1 MSVYIECMQIL
12 QLNKNYKNLTR
23 LIKIV
28 SVIGKYG
35 FSELLSRMHKGLGVI
50 PDKILGARQKK
61 NLLNY
66 TPQQRVRLALEEL
79 GPAFTKLGQ
88 ILSLRPDIIP
98 PSYAQELEKLQDRT
112 PPVQF
117 KKIMGVIQD
126 EFTEDVLDVF
136 SHVEETPVASASVA
150 QVHRAVLKHT
160 GEVVAIKV
168 LKPGT
173 RAIVEK
179 DLSVVTHL
187 LRIAVNYIP
196 ELRAY
201 NPLRMVSEF
210 SEILLG
216 ELNFHKEA
224 NTIERFSRFFSKK
237 DYIHIP
243 KIYKQYSTNRVLVME
258 YIEGIKISDIEA
270 LDRSGV
276 DRKKVAQN
284 ATEIF
289 LREIFEFGFFHADPH
304 PGNIFILRD
313 NTVAPVDF
321 GITGYVDDEGV
332 QIIGNILLGLMERD
346 VDKIIRYL
354 KRYNFITDETDERRL
369 KIDLIDLMDSTWNVA
384 LSQIDVSR
392 SIREIFTLTRRYRIQ
407 FPGEYFLIFKTL
419 LEVDGVT
426 RRLQP
431 EYNITESIKPYM
443 RRWFMD
449 QYSPK
454 KYIKDLVV
462 LLDDLNYFLRYL
474 PTEMGSIIKRIRYGK
489 WKLPLVHENLEKAVS
504 DIDRTGNRLSFSVI
518 IASLLLSSAIIVQA
532 KVGPFIRG
540 YPVLGLAGF
549 FTAAVMG
556 IWLLFAIIRSG
567 KL

>member
-1 MSVYIECMQIL
+1 MQIL
-12 QLNKNYKNLTR
+12 QLNKNYRNLTR

-35 FSELLSRMHKGLGVI
+35 FSELLSRMHKGLGII
-50 PDKILGARQKK
+50 PDKILGARQEKT
-61 NLLNY
+61 LLTY

-117 KKIMGVIQD
+117 KKIMEVIQD
-126 EFTEDVLDVF
+126 EFTEDVREMF
-136 SHVEETPVASASVA
+136 AQVEETPVASASVA

-270 LDRSGV
+270 LDSSGV

-313 NTVAPVDF
+313 NTVAPIDF

-369 KIDLIDLMDSTWNVA
+369 KIDLIDLMDSTWNVT

-431 EYNITESIKPYM
+431 EYNIAESIKPYM

-454 KYIKDLVV
+454 RYIKDLVV

-474 PTEMGSIIKRIRYGK
+474 PTEMGSIIKRFRYGK

-504 DIDRTGNRLSFSVI
+504 DIDRIGNRLSFSVI
-518 IASLLLSSAIIVQA
+518 IAALLLSSAIIVQA
-532 KVGPFIRG
+532 KVGPFIKG

-549 FTAAVMG
+549 FIAAVMG

>member
-1 MSVYIECMQIL
+1 MQIL

-50 PDKILGARQKK
+50 PDKILGARQEKT
-61 NLLNY
+61 LLTY

-98 PSYAQELEKLQDRT
+98 PSYALELEKLQDRT

-117 KKIMGVIQD
+117 KKIMEVIQD

-187 LRIAVNYIP
+187 LRIALNYLP

-431 EYNITESIKPYM
+431 EYNIAESIKPYM

-462 LLDDLNYFLRYL
+462 LINDLNYFLRYL

-549 FTAAVMG
+549 FIAAVMG

>member
-1 MSVYIECMQIL
+1 MQIL

-35 FSELLSRMHKGLGVI
+35 FSELLSRMRKGLGII
-50 PDKILGARQKK
+50 PEKIFSARQEKT
-61 NLLNY
+61 LLTY

-112 PPVQF
+112 PPVKF
-117 KKIMGVIQD
+117 KKIMEVIQE
-126 EFTEDVLDVF
+126 EFTEDVGDVF
-136 SHVEETPVASASVA
+136 SQVEETPVASASIA
-150 QVHRAVLKHT
+150 QVHRAVLKKS

-173 RAIVEK
+173 RALVEK

-187 LRIAVNYIP
+187 TRIAVNYIP

-201 NPLRMVSEF
+201 NPLRTVSEF

-243 KIYKQYSTNRVLVME
+243 KIYKTYSTNRVLVME
-258 YIEGIKISDIEA
+258 FIDGIKISDLEA
-270 LDRSGV
+270 LDDAGI
-276 DRKKVAQN
+276 DRKKVCQN
-284 ATEIF
+284 ATEIV

-321 GITGYVDDEGV
+321 GITGYIDDEGV
-332 QIIGNILLGLMERD
+332 QVIGNILLGLIDRD

-354 KRYNFITDETDERRL
+354 KRYNFIADDTDERRL

-392 SIREIFTLTRRYRIQ
+392 SIREMFTLTRRYHIY

-426 RRLQP
+426 RRLHP
-431 EYNITESIKPYM
+431 DYNIAESIKPYM
-443 RRWFMD
+443 QRWFMN

-454 KYIKDLVV
+454 KYLKDLAV

-474 PTEMGSIIKRIRYGK
+474 PTEIGSIIKRIRYGK

-504 DIDRTGNRLSFSVI
+504 DIDRTGNRLSFSII
-518 IASLLLSSAIIVQA
+518 IASLLLSSSIIVQA

-549 FTAAVMG
+549 FIAAVMG
-556 IWLLFAIIRSG
+556 IWLLIAIIRSG

>member
-1 MSVYIECMQIL
+1 MQIL
-12 QLNKNYKNLTR
+12 QLNRNYKNLTR
-23 LIKIV
+23 LVKIV

-35 FSELLSRMHKGLGVI
+35 FSELLSRMRKGLGII
-50 PDKILGARQKK
+50 PEKIFSSRQEK
-61 NLLNY
+61 NLLTY
-66 TPQQRVRLALEEL
+66 TPQQKMRLALEEL

-117 KKIMGVIQD
+117 KKIMEVIQD
-126 EFTEDVLDVF
+126 EFTEDVHEVF
-136 SHVEETPVASASVA
+136 SLVEETPVASASIA
-150 QVHRAVLKHT
+150 QVHRAVLKKS

-173 RAIVEK
+173 RALVEK

-187 LRIAVNYIP
+187 TRIAVNYIP

-201 NPLRMVSEF
+201 NPLRTVSEF

-243 KIYKQYSTNRVLVME
+243 KIYKKYSTNRVLVME
-258 YIEGIKISDIEA
+258 FIDGIKISDIEA
-270 LDRSGV
+270 LDDAGI
-276 DRKKVAQN
+276 DRKTVCQN
-284 ATEIF
+284 AAEIV

-321 GITGYVDDEGV
+321 GITGYIDDEGV
-332 QIIGNILLGLMERD
+332 QVIGNILLGLIDRD

-354 KRYNFITDETDERRL
+354 KRYNFISDDTDERRL

-392 SIREIFTLTRRYRIQ
+392 SIREMFNLTRRYRIW

-426 RRLQP
+426 RRLHP
-431 EYNITESIKPYM
+431 DFNIAESIKPYM

-454 KYIKDLVV
+454 KYIKDLAV

-474 PTEMGSIIKRIRYGK
+474 PTEIGSIIKRIRYGK

-504 DIDRTGNRLSFSVI
+504 DIDRTGNRLSFSII

-549 FTAAVMG
+549 FIAAVMG
-556 IWLLFAIIRSG
+556 IWLLIAIIRSG

>member
-1 MSVYIECMQIL
+1 MQIL

-50 PDKILGARQKK
+50 PDKILGARQEKT
-61 NLLNY
+61 LLTY

-117 KKIMGVIQD
+117 KKIMEVIQD

-187 LRIAVNYIP
+187 LRIALNYLP

-431 EYNITESIKPYM
+431 EYNIAESIKPYM

-462 LLDDLNYFLRYL
+462 LINDLNYFLRYL

-549 FTAAVMG
+549 FIAAVMG

>member
-1 MSVYIECMQIL
+1 MQIL

-35 FSELLSRMHKGLGVI
+35 FSELLSRMHKGLGII
-50 PDKILGARQKK
+50 PDKILSTRQEKS
-61 NLLNY
+61 LLTY

-79 GPAFTKLGQ
+79 GPAFIKLGQ

-98 PSYAQELEKLQDRT
+98 ASYALELEKLQDKT
-112 PPVQF
+112 PRVKF
-117 KKIMGVIQD
+117 KKIMEVIQD
-126 EFTEDVLDVF
+126 EFAEDMHEIF
-136 SHVEETPVASASVA
+136 SHIDEAPVASASIA
-150 QVHRAVLKHT
+150 QVHKAVLKQT

-173 RAIVEK
+173 RAVVEK
-179 DLSVVTHL
+179 DLSVITHL

-201 NPLRMVSEF
+201 NPLKTVSEI
-210 SEILLG
+210 SEILHG

-243 KIYKQYSTNRVLVME
+243 KIYKQYSTNSILVME
-258 YIEGIKISDIEA
+258 FIEGIKISDMEA
-270 LDRSGV
+270 LERASI

-304 PGNIFILRD
+304 PGNIFILRG
-313 NTVAPVDF
+313 NTVVPVDF

-332 QIIGNILLGLMERD
+332 QIIGNFLLGLIERD
-346 VDKIIRYL
+346 ADKIIRYL
-354 KRYNFITDETDERRL
+354 KRYNFISDDTDERRL

-384 LSQIDVSR
+384 LSQIDVTR
-392 SIREIFTLTRRYRIQ
+392 SIREIFTLTRRYRIR

-419 LEVDGVT
+419 LQVDGVT

-431 EYNITESIKPYM
+431 EYSIAESIKPYM

-462 LLDDLNYFLRYL
+462 LLDDLNYFIRYL
-474 PTEMGSIIKRIRYGK
+474 PTEIGSIIKRIRYGK

-504 DIDRTGNRLSFSVI
+504 DIDRTGNRLSFSII

-540 YPVLGLAGF
+540 YPILGLAGF
-549 FTAAVMG
+549 FIAAVMG
-556 IWLLFAIIRSG
+556 IWLLIAIIRSG

>member
-1 MSVYIECMQIL
+1 MQIL

-35 FSELLSRMHKGLGVI
+35 FSELLSRMHKGLGII
-50 PDKILGARQKK
+50 PDKILGARQEKT
-61 NLLNY
+61 LLTY

-117 KKIMGVIQD
+117 KKIMEVIQD
-126 EFTEDVLDVF
+126 EFTEDVREMF
-136 SHVEETPVASASVA
+136 AQVEETPVASASVA

-270 LDRSGV
+270 LDSSGV

-313 NTVAPVDF
+313 NTVAPIDF

-369 KIDLIDLMDSTWNVA
+369 KIDLIDLMDSTWNVT

-431 EYNITESIKPYM
+431 EYNIAESIKPYM

-454 KYIKDLVV
+454 RYIKDLVV

-474 PTEMGSIIKRIRYGK
+474 PTEMGSIIKRFRYGK

-504 DIDRTGNRLSFSVI
+504 DIDRIGNRLSFSVI
-518 IASLLLSSAIIVQA
+518 IAALLLSSAIIVQA
-532 KVGPFIRG
+532 KVGPFIKG

-549 FTAAVMG
+549 FIAAVMG

>member
-1 MSVYIECMQIL
+1 MQIL

-35 FSELLSRMHKGLGVI
+35 FSELLSRMHKGLGII
-50 PDKILGARQKK
+50 PDKILGARQEKT
-61 NLLNY
+61 LLTY

-117 KKIMGVIQD
+117 KKIMEVIQD
-126 EFTEDVLDVF
+126 EFTEDVREMF
-136 SHVEETPVASASVA
+136 AQVEETPVASASVA

-270 LDRSGV
+270 LDSSGV

-313 NTVAPVDF
+313 NTVAPIDF

-369 KIDLIDLMDSTWNVA
+369 KIDLIDLMDSTWNVT

-431 EYNITESIKPYM
+431 EYNIAESIKPYM

-454 KYIKDLVV
+454 RYIKDLVV

-474 PTEMGSIIKRIRYGK
+474 PTEMGSIIKRFRYGK

-518 IASLLLSSAIIVQA
+518 IAALLLSSAIIVQA
-532 KVGPFIRG
+532 KVGPFIKG

-549 FTAAVMG
+549 FIAAVMG